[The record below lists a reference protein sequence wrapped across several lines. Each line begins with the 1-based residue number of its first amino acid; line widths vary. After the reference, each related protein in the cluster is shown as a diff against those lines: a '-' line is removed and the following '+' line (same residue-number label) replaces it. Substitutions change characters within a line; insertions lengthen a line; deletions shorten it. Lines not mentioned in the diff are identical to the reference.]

1 MAVITFLGVPM
12 WLLALVG
19 GSLAFAVADILCD
32 IVISEGDTHEVGS
45 AEDSDTE
52 EGVELAAISTPRRD
66 ASKAL
71 KPGYAPV
78 ANQSTPALPSRSEHS
93 PVKPS
98 YLVDGQSADASLSGT
113 QDAAI
118 SGLVTAT
125 WLLGSVLYKLFL
137 APGALAH
144 ASGVEMRWR
153 PDTHIEFWF
162 AMLGGLC
169 AFLHN
174 FYLLKAFEG
183 APSTVLLPLIQVA
196 SIWVLL
202 GSSVL
207 ALFRGQRFM
216 SPLHG
221 LAYALMFVGGCL
233 PATGGDV
240 SRLLRRSFW
249 KQRYVFYA
257 IGSELTLGLHDLLL
271 SDCSRDQH
279 SEARA
284 PSP

>member
-1 MAVITFLGVPM
+1 MAARHAHRV
-12 WLLALVG
+12 LV
-19 GSLAFAVADILCD
+19 
-32 IVISEGDTHEVGS
+32 
-45 AEDSDTE
+45 
-52 EGVELAAISTPRRD
+52 RD
-66 ASKAL
+66 ARRAVRL
-71 KPGYAPV
+71 PAQLLPAQGNPNPNPKPNPN
-78 ANQSTPALPSRSEHS
+78 ANPSPS
-93 PVKPS
+93 PNPN
-98 YLVDGQSADASLSGT
+98 
-113 QDAAI
+113 
-118 SGLVTAT
+118 
-125 WLLGSVLYKLFL
+125 
-137 APGALAH
+137 P
-144 ASGVEMRWR
+144 
-153 PDTHIEFWF
+153 
-162 AMLGGLC
+162 
-169 AFLHN
+169 N
-174 FYLLKAFEG
+174 LLKAFEG

-202 GSSVL
+202 GSSVI

-284 PSP
+284 SGVMGAGAGGEGEQSESFELPISPYISLYLLTSPNISPYLPTPRR